1 MANKKVQ
8 PKKAVAKQVDLEESI
23 NEVVTSVEPTETT
36 KDWQAEK
43 PTEPIEP
50 EWEVK
55 DRLYYLTGRD
65 TPLTLTIP
73 GKHTRKHALLYFDE
87 KTRKQKEIRYATN
100 HDSPFKEEQEGEAT
114 MGHIMFRDGDL
125 RVPKEKQNLQKLLS
139 LYHPLRNRLYQEYDP
154 VEEAYDDLEQL
165 DLQTDAAV
173 FAREMDI
180 DQAEAILRVELGSAV
195 SKLSSKEIKRDL
207 RLFANRNPALFLDL
221 AQDDNVELRNTAIKA
236 TEAGVIALSQD
247 QRTFSWASNGR
258 KLMSVPFDENPY
270 SAMAAYFK
278 TDEGMEVFRS
288 IEKKFL

>member
-23 NEVVTSVEPTETT
+23 NEVVTAVEPTETT
-36 KDWQAEK
+36 KDWQSVK
-43 PTEPIEP
+43 PTDPVKP
-50 EWEVK
+50 EWEIK
-55 DRLYYLTGRD
+55 DRIYYLSGTS

-87 KTRKQKEIRYATN
+87 KTGKQKEIRYATN

-114 MGHIMFRDGDL
+114 MGHIMFRNGDL
-125 RVPKEKQNLQKLLS
+125 RVGKEQQNLQKLLS

-154 VEEAYDDLEQL
+154 VEEAYDDLELL

-180 DQAEAILRVELGSAV
+180 DDAEAILRVEIGSEV

-207 RLFANRNPALFLDL
+207 RLFANRNPELFLEL
-221 AQDDNVELRNTAIKA
+221 AQDDNVGLRNTAIKA
-236 TEAGVIALSQD
+236 AEAGIITLSQD
-247 QRTFSWASNGR
+247 QRTFSWASTGR

>member
-1 MANKKVQ
+1 VQ

-23 NEVVTSVEPTETT
+23 NEVVKTSEPTETT
-36 KDWQAEK
+36 KDWQHLK
-43 PTEPIEP
+43 SPEPIEP
-50 EWEVK
+50 EWEIK
-55 DRLYYLTGRD
+55 DRLYYLTGKD

-100 HDSPFKEEQEGEAT
+100 HDSPFKEDQEGEAT

-139 LYHPLRNRLYQEYDP
+139 LYHPLRNKLYQEYDP

-195 SKLSSKEIKRDL
+195 SELSSKEIKRDL

-221 AQDDNVELRNTAIKA
+221 AQDDNVGLRNTAIKA
-236 TEAGVIALSQD
+236 TEAGVISLSQD